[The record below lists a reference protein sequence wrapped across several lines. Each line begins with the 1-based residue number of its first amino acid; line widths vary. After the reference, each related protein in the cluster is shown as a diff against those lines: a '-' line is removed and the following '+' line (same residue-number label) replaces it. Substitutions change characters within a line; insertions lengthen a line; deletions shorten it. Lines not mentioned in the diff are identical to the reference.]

1 MLSLLLAAS
10 LWIAPVSCPDEAA
23 WVALVRAHRARY
35 PAMQPADA
43 YKLLH
48 QATLGSEHAIASR
61 EMAAQWLARELAT
74 LPAGPGEPLVD
85 TLGTGG
91 FARIHLRPFLAQ
103 GGEPD
108 SLLSAFVLTASTA
121 TRDTAQLSCALAAVQ
136 RMVMNHETHWDADS
150 VSQLFTSAAAGGYPA
165 MHHSDTFTAT
175 YHPAYRVV
183 SVSLITTA
191 LLHPN
196 ASIPA
201 HK

>member
-10 LWIAPVSCPDEAA
+10 LWTTPASCPGDSA

-35 PAMQPADA
+35 AAMQPQDA

-61 EMAAQWLARELAT
+61 EMAAQWLTRELAT
-74 LPAGPGEPLVD
+74 LPAGPVEPLVD
-85 TLGTGG
+85 TLGAGG

-103 GGEPD
+103 GGAPD

-121 TRDTAQLSCALAAVQ
+121 TRDTAQLSCALAAVR
-136 RMVMNHETHWDADS
+136 RMVMNHETTWAADS
-150 VSQLFTSAAAGGYPA
+150 VNQLFATAAAAGYPA
-165 MHHSDTFTAT
+165 MHHSDIFEAT

-196 ASIPA
+196 ATIPA
-201 HK
+201 HE